1 MKRLLAL
8 SLLCCCAASGVLAA
22 YAFADD
28 PPPAGTTATT
38 ATVTTTTSEAA
49 PLPEGVTV
57 GGVTVGGLT
66 PSDAVGA
73 LRAFFATPL
82 PVRIGTHVVEIDPTT
97 LAAPSLSKAVQR
109 ALAAQPNQ
117 QLGLVVT
124 VRRASVQAFVAK
136 LAKQFDSAPVQSRLI
151 LRRLRPYLT
160 PAKPGLDLVR
170 WHAEL
175 LIAAALAQNR
185 RSTVTLPV
193 KKTPAKASELA
204 HAPVIV
210 IRRSENHLY
219 LYRGPHYVRRFGVA
233 TGQAVYP
240 TPLGHFEI
248 IVKWKNPW
256 WYPPNDAWAKGEK
269 PTPPGPSNPL
279 GTRWMGIS
287 APGVGIHGT
296 NNESSIGYS
305 VSHGC
310 IRMHVADSEWLYD
323 HVEVGTPV
331 FIVAA

>member
-8 SLLCCCAASGVLAA
+8 SLLCCCAASGALAA
-22 YAFADD
+22 LALADD
-28 PPPAGTTATT
+28 PPPPGTTATT
-38 ATVTTTTSEAA
+38 TTGTTTTAQA
-49 PLPEGVTV
+49 PLPEGVTI

-66 PSDAVGA
+66 PTDAVGA
-73 LRAFFATPL
+73 LRAYFTTAL
-82 PVRIGTHVVEIDPTT
+82 PVRIGKHVVEIDPAT
-97 LAAPSLSKAVQR
+97 LATPSLTKAVER

-117 QLGLVVT
+117 QLSLAVT
-124 VRRASVQAFVAK
+124 VNHPRVNAFVAK
-136 LAKQFDSAPVQSRLI
+136 LAKQFDHVPGAAQLV
-151 LRRLRPYLT
+151 LRRLRPFLT
-160 PAKPGLDLVR
+160 PSKPGLELVR
-170 WHAEL
+170 WHAEN

-185 RSTVTLPV
+185 RETLTLPV
-193 KKTPAKASELA
+193 KTARPKASALA
-204 HAPVIV
+204 HTPVIV
-210 IRRSENHLY
+210 IRRGENHLF
-219 LYRGPHYVRRFGVA
+219 LYRGTHYVRRFGVA

-240 TPLGHFEI
+240 TPLGRFEVV
-248 IVKWKNPW
+248 VKWKNPW

-279 GTRWMGIS
+279 GTRWMGLS

-323 HVEVGTPV
+323 HVEIGTPV
-331 FIVAA
+331 FIVPA